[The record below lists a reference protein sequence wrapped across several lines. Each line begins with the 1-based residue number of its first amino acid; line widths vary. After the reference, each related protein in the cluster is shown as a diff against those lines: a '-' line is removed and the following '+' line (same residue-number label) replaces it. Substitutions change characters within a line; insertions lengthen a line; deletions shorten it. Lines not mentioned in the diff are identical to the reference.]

1 MKDVMIINFVN
12 GSKMIF
18 TNSKRD
24 INYQYNDSTIY
35 LDAEES
41 RFRIPYTSILYI
53 EFKDSKDVKLY
64 EYRENGI
71 SIYNLKKG
79 AVNI

>member
-1 MKDVMIINFVN
+1 MKDTMIINLVN
-12 GSKMIF
+12 GSKMVF

-24 INYQYNDSTIY
+24 INYNYDSATLY

-53 EFKDSKDVKLY
+53 EFKDSENVKLY
-64 EYRENGI
+64 EFRDNGI
-71 SIYNLKKG
+71 PIYNLKKG
-79 AVNI
+79 AAHI